1 MVLCGHSQFVNY
13 YSPKWNP
20 VLYWLDGPGVL
31 CFFVISGFLITWLL
45 LVENDHR
52 GRISLKHFYIR
63 RALRI
68 LPVYYTFLLTVAV
81 LQYFTPYSQNYMEWI
96 GNLTFTQN
104 FIESPHTTGHLWSLS
119 VEEQFYLLWPVTLV
133 FLIKH
138 GASRRQI
145 LGFLALAIL
154 AAPFCRAVGHNPVT
168 ARHVPLLTG
177 RSFCS
182 YFDQLAVGCACAI
195 YLAHVRRTDC
205 QKTIF
210 HTHRRAI
217 MFAGLLLFLIPY
229 GLDKI
234 YESHWIVRIIR
245 WTVLPSFET
254 FGFALLMLQSVF
266 LPDWGIYRVLNW
278 RWVCQI
284 GVLSY
289 SLYIWQQ
296 IFCTAPEAFGLGR
309 VWWMSFPGWLV
320 PVFVVS
326 FISYYGLERPILKLR
341 VRFRDDRG

>member
-133 FLIKH
+133 FLI
-138 GASRRQI
+138 
-145 LGFLALAIL
+145 
-154 AAPFCRAVGHNPVT
+154 
-168 ARHVPLLTG
+168 
-177 RSFCS
+177 
-182 YFDQLAVGCACAI
+182 
-195 YLAHVRRTDC
+195 
-205 QKTIF
+205 
-210 HTHRRAI
+210 
-217 MFAGLLLFLIPY
+217 
-229 GLDKI
+229 
-234 YESHWIVRIIR
+234 
-245 WTVLPSFET
+245 
-254 FGFALLMLQSVF
+254 
-266 LPDWGIYRVLNW
+266 
-278 RWVCQI
+278 
-284 GVLSY
+284 
-289 SLYIWQQ
+289 
-296 IFCTAPEAFGLGR
+296 
-309 VWWMSFPGWLV
+309 
-320 PVFVVS
+320 
-326 FISYYGLERPILKLR
+326 
-341 VRFRDDRG
+341 